1 MRIYDIESPKQIKN
15 MSIPQLVE
23 LSNDIRSFLINSI
36 SKTGGHLS
44 SNLGVVELSIAM
56 HYVFDAPND
65 KLIFDVGH
73 QCYTHKI
80 LTGRSRQF
88 TTLRKKDGLSG
99 YQKRSESIYDCWEAG
114 HSSTSLSAALGYAIA
129 RDIKK
134 ENYEV
139 VALIGDG
146 ALSGGMAM
154 EALNDIGSKQKN
166 MIIIFNDNN
175 MSISRNHGGIEQRI
189 TSVRSSQIYRGIKHD
204 IKSNLQTNK
213 VGTSILNAMTSVR
226 DIVKH
231 DIINAGLFQDF
242 NLDYI
247 GPVDGHNISDLIKVL
262 NTAKE
267 HDGPIVVHV
276 LTKKEKAI
284 HMPKK
289 IK

>member
-1 MRIYDIESPKQIKN
+1 M
-15 MSIPQLVE
+15 
-23 LSNDIRSFLINSI
+23 
-36 SKTGGHLS
+36 
-44 SNLGVVELSIAM
+44 
-56 HYVFDAPND
+56 
-65 KLIFDVGH
+65 
-73 QCYTHKI
+73 
-80 LTGRSRQF
+80 TGRSRQF

-154 EALNDIGSKQKN
+154 EALNDIGSKQKK

-213 VGTSILNAMTSVR
+213 VGTSILNAMSS
-226 DIVKH
+226 
-231 DIINAGLFQDF
+231 G
-242 NLDYI
+242 
-247 GPVDGHNISDLIKVL
+247 
-262 NTAKE
+262 
-267 HDGPIVVHV
+267 
-276 LTKKEKAI
+276 KARYYQCWSF
-284 HMPKK
+284 PGF
-289 IK
+289 

>member
-23 LSNDIRSFLINSI
+23 LSNDIRSFLISSI

-154 EALNDIGSKQKN
+154 EALNDIGSKQKK

-204 IKSNLQTNK
+204 IKSNRSNK
-213 VGTSILNAMTSVR
+213 
-226 DIVKH
+226 
-231 DIINAGLFQDF
+231 
-242 NLDYI
+242 
-247 GPVDGHNISDLIKVL
+247 
-262 NTAKE
+262 
-267 HDGPIVVHV
+267 
-276 LTKKEKAI
+276 
-284 HMPKK
+284 
-289 IK
+289 